1 MEAVVT
7 PPAFFGLVAE
17 ENPETDP
24 GPGER
29 LLVSPADANY
39 SVSLSSLNNPVII
52 HHQI

>member
-1 MEAVVT
+1 MEAVVA

-17 ENPETDP
+17 ENPEREP

-39 SVSLSSLNNPVII
+39 
-52 HHQI
+52 